1 MCGVAGIFSFDGN
14 LVDSEI
20 STLADAIKRRGP
32 DKSIIKK
39 SQYHHAA
46 FSRLSI
52 IDLDDRAMQPMISAN
67 KRFQVSFNGE
77 IYNRFDLKQHL
88 EKDTEIQFKTSS
100 DTEIFLE
107 YISHFGL
114 NKTLED
120 AEGMFGFSLHD
131 HSNNELILCV
141 DKFGQK
147 PLYWAFENSKVYYS
161 SDFKSLVNLEKF
173 KKLNINV
180 VSEYLT
186 HGHISA
192 PNTLI
197 QNIKKIEAG
206 TYVKL
211 SPAPKTFRY
220 FEMDKD
226 ITFLSNNKQLDE
238 LQENFEDTIEQMS
251 DLDVEY
257 ACFLSGGVDSSLIAA
272 AIKKLK
278 GSVKTYCVA
287 FPGTKYDESQYASS
301 VAKYIGS
308 KHKSIELPKEKMIEI
323 IKEYPNYFAEP
334 MVDFASIPLIY
345 ASSQIDEKVAF
356 VGDGGDEL
364 YGGYHDYFNAR
375 RNLWKK
381 KSLNIL
387 KSLEFTKHFLPHKFK
402 GVLMREISKTQNDQE
417 FMNYFHYNEGLHNEK
432 ITKSQYSSHVEFNEM
447 YENYTWQEALTLY
460 SYKNKLQN
468 QFLPKLDRSSM
479 GNGKELRAPFLNLG
493 HIKFKF
499 QNFGIDFNQRKLQR
513 DLLSLYIDPSITNR
527 PKKGFSI
534 PFEVWLKNDIFN
546 WAKEVIE
553 ETEISDNIIEK
564 KYLADRLNFHKLTTF
579 DDSSFLWKAVNF
591 LNWIRLY
598 NIKE

>member
-1 MCGVAGIFSFDGN
+1 MCGIAGIFSFDGSLHN
-14 LVDSEI
+14 TEI

-39 SQYHHAA
+39 SEYHHAA

-88 EKDTEIQFKTSS
+88 EKDTEIQFRTSS

-114 NKTLED
+114 NKALED

-131 HSNNELILCV
+131 HSNNELTLCV

-147 PLYWAFENSKVYYS
+147 PLYWGFENNKVYYS

-173 KKLNINV
+173 KKLNINLV
-180 VSEYLT
+180 PEYLT

-192 PNTLI
+192 PHTLI
-197 QNIKKIEAG
+197 QKIEAG
-206 TYVKL
+206 TYVKF
-211 SPAPKTFRY
+211 SPAPKIFRY

-226 ITFLSNNKQLDE
+226 MRFLSNNKQLDD

-257 ACFLSGGVDSSLIAA
+257 ACFLSGGIDSSLIAA
-272 AIKKLK
+272 AIKKIK
-278 GSVKTYCVA
+278 GGVKTYCVA

-308 KHKSIELPKEKMIEI
+308 THKTIELPKDKMIEI

-334 MVDFASIPLIY
+334 MVDFAAIPLIY
-345 ASSQIDEKVAF
+345 ASSQMDEKVAF

-387 KSLEFTKHFLPHKFK
+387 KRLEFAKHFLPLKFK

-417 FMNYFHYNEGLHNEK
+417 FMNFFHYNEGLHNEK
-432 ITKSQYSSHVEFNEM
+432 ITKSQYSSHTVFNAI
-447 YENYTWQEALTLY
+447 YKNYTWQEALTLY

-513 DLLSLYIDPSITNR
+513 DLLNLYIDPSITNR

-546 WAKEVIE
+546 WAKKVIE

-564 KYLADRLNFHKLTTF
+564 KYLINRLKFHKFTAF
-579 DDSSFLWKAVNF
+579 DDSSFLWKAVNL
-591 LNWIRLY
+591 LNWIRVY